1 MAGGGEPAILAM
13 SRPRVRGSKVAAMAK
28 IVDAQIR
35 FDQIRAQRADPGRP
49 APGGPFLRALAAGT
63 VAAASEQSAAPRP
76 SCEPLSGSVPGGT
89 PAGMA
94 RGAPRYATTRVYA
107 LGDLISRFRNPDF
120 AMAMVKLRD
129 SGTELP
135 SLAVM
140 AGSAETDSA
149 EPVQVGRTI
158 FIGEAAFGAWEDGA
172 ASADFEAALCA
183 LTARGLARGH

>member
-13 SRPRVRGSKVAAMAK
+13 SRPLVRGSKVAAMAK
-28 IVDAQIR
+28 IVDALIR

-140 AGSAETDSA
+140 AVVAG
-149 EPVQVGRTI
+149 G
-158 FIGEAAFGAWEDGA
+158 GGGGAGPNGA
-172 ASADFEAALCA
+172 NPPGGGGGLFLGGAGWGPGGGGARRGAL
-183 LTARGLARGH
+183 